1 MKAPGN
7 LETYNSTEHIETTIM
22 DQLIRSSELGAETG
36 LSPAQRT
43 AGARQL
49 GRAAAVVGIAA
60 VVIVLWAF
68 VSAHNAAAKLKEVTE
83 DQAVINVAT
92 TRPQS
97 QAGVGELIL
106 PGNIQANYEAPI
118 YARTSGYL
126 KRWLVDIGTPVKAGQ
141 LLAQIESP
149 EVDQQLRQAQ
159 ADLATAEANQKIADL
174 TAQRWRDLR
183 ATDSVSKQEADE
195 KIASA
200 ASGDAQKQAA
210 HANVQRL
217 RELSGF
223 EKIVAPFD
231 GVVTARNTDI
241 GQLIAAG
248 ENTGPALFRVADMH
262 RLRLY
267 VTVPQTYA
275 ASMKP
280 GLQAE
285 LHFPDRPGKTYT
297 ATLDSTSSAIDTS
310 TRTLLAQLVIDN
322 KNGELLPGAYT
333 EVHFKLPA
341 GAAGESYKLPANVLL
356 FRSDGLHVGVVGP
369 NGKVVLKPVAVG
381 RDYGSDI
388 EIIHGLDP
396 DDAVILSPPDSL
408 ADGVAVRVATPKAEK
423 VAKS

>member
-1 MKAPGN
+1 
-7 LETYNSTEHIETTIM
+7 M
-22 DQLIRSSELGAETG
+22 DQLTRSSEFGTE
-36 LSPAQRT
+36 LSPAERK
-43 AGARQL
+43 AGGRQL
-49 GRAAAVVGIAA
+49 GRAAVVVGIAA
-60 VVIVLWAF
+60 VVILLWAF
-68 VSAHNAAAKLKEVTE
+68 VSAHHAAAKLQQVTE
-83 DQAVINVAT
+83 DAAVVNVST
-92 TRPQS
+92 TKPQS
-97 QAGVGELIL
+97 QAGVGELVL

-141 LLAQIESP
+141 LLAEIDAP
-149 EVDQQLRQAQ
+149 DVDQQLRQAEAQ
-159 ADLATAEANQKIADL
+159 LATAEANQKIADL

-183 ATDSVSKQEADE
+183 STDSVSKQEADE

-200 ASGDAQKQAA
+200 ASGDAQMQAA
-210 HANVQRL
+210 RANVQRL
-217 RELSGF
+217 KELSGF
-223 EKIVAPFD
+223 ERILAPFD

-275 ASMKP
+275 AAMKP

-285 LHFPDRPGKTYT
+285 LHFPDRPGKVYV
-297 ATLDSTSSAIDTS
+297 ATLDSTSSAIDAA

-341 GAAGESYKLPANVLL
+341 GAGGESYKLPANVLL

-369 NGKVVLKPVAVG
+369 DNKVVLKTVAVG

-388 EIIHGLDP
+388 EIVNGLDA
-396 DDAVILSPPDSL
+396 DDNVILSPPDSL
-408 ADGVAVRVATPKAEK
+408 ANGVAVRVFQPKADGTAGAKPEK